1 MVGKKLY
8 GFWSDTQFF
17 YNKEYFVYEDIN
29 NNLVNI
35 TCVENNPEVENTF
48 FKDKKLI
55 GELKKFIKKKDLVNR

>member
-1 MVGKKLY
+1 MKDKKLY

-17 YNKEYFVYEDIN
+17 YNEEYFVYEDIN

-35 TCVENNPEVENTF
+35 TCVENSPEIKNTF

-55 GELKKFIKKKDLVNR
+55 GELKNFIKKKDLVSR